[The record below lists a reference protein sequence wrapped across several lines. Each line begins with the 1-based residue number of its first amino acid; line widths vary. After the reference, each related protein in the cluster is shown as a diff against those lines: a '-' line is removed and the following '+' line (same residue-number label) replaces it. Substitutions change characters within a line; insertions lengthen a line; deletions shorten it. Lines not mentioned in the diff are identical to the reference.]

1 MFLES
6 PVYNQ
11 LKKPD
16 TETVEAAQG
25 TEQGPNH
32 FSLFLAAVP
41 QKTLWCFTSAWLIP
55 KAHTGPGQSW
65 VVPLTW
71 SSGRLMEIWLS
82 DVFLALKDWH
92 YWQHL
97 PQEHCSCSQSP
108 SALGS
113 GYLPLSDQSP

>member
-25 TEQGPNH
+25 TEQGPNN

-41 QKTLWCFTSAWLIP
+41 KNTCGVS
-55 KAHTGPGQSW
+55 
-65 VVPLTW
+65 
-71 SSGRLMEIWLS
+71 
-82 DVFLALKDWH
+82 
-92 YWQHL
+92 HL
-97 PQEHCSCSQSP
+97 H
-108 SALGS
+108 G
-113 GYLPLSDQSP
+113 